1 MSVPASIELVQ
12 RFFGALQ
19 REDYA
24 AARQCLADEGFSFV
38 GWFDSFDDPDAYIEA
53 LKTLR
58 GFAKRFEVKR
68 VFIDDGD
75 VALFYE
81 IETVRGDVT
90 LVAAWFQVREARIA
104 HVRVVCDTRPFA
116 EVWGRT

>member
-1 MSVPASIELVQ
+1 MDVISTFYA
-12 RFFGALQ
+12 ALQ

-24 AARQCLADEGFSFV
+24 SARQCLADEGFSFV
-38 GWFDSFDDPDAYIEA
+38 GWFDVFDDPDAYIEA
-53 LKTLR
+53 VKKLR
-58 GFAKRFEVKR
+58 GFATRFEVKR
-68 VFIDDGD
+68 VFVDDGD

-104 HVRVVCDTRPFA
+104 RVRIVCDTRPFA